1 MSNYHSP
8 LLSSAASISSFQVR
22 FLDPLLSLFFLS
34 GSDLQSFDTIRQAP
48 RTSDTPGTSIASSDD
63 HRWSEVV
70 PPEGG
75 LTFAVVWDPEQKDIL
90 TFSTPELSQS
100 NSRRSVQSPDS
111 PTDAFDNRS
120 QVLTIAPSIVP
131 TAGTATPA
139 TMQYFRQNHD
149 FLFTDPKFF
158 PDRPARGRT
167 QTSST
172 LDGLDVYLRGS
183 MLAKAHN
190 ANRYYSCFQELDG
203 DFAFDPCTSFAHMW
217 MEGMK
222 ELTGDDRSRFSGTT
236 TSTSNFVT
244 VENEMDDEAS
254 ADWSALEAPNTPG
267 YSNLFFAAPPSSQRR
282 LRKNRP
288 PASPSDVLDRPEY
301 SHNLPLPTSPNT
313 SRAQTPTPTRS
324 QTLPLPAHPPPA
336 YPLPRA
342 QPSQNRPHSHGQV
355 EKARA
360 RRVGLDQRQGKI
372 TGIFIPIAP

>member
-1 MSNYHSP
+1 MPNFHSP
-8 LLSSAASISSFQVR
+8 LLSSAASISSFQ
-22 FLDPLLSLFFLS
+22 
-34 GSDLQSFDTIRQAP
+34 SFDTIRQPP
-48 RTSDTPGTSIASSDD
+48 RTPNTPGTSIASSDD

-100 NSRRSVQSPDS
+100 NHVQSPDS
-111 PTDAFDNRS
+111 PTDAFDSRS

-139 TMQYFRQNHD
+139 TMQYFRQNHG

-158 PDRPARGRT
+158 PDRPSRGHT

-190 ANRYYSCFQELDG
+190 ANRYYSCFQDLDG
-203 DFAFDPCTSFAHMW
+203 DFAFDPCTSFGHMW

-222 ELTGDDRSRFSGTT
+222 ELMRDDVSDEGFFEGGLPMSSRFSGTT
-236 TSTSNFVT
+236 TSTSNFVS

-267 YSNLFFAAPPSSQRR
+267 YSHLFFTAPPSPQRR
-282 LRKNRP
+282 LRKSRP
-288 PASPSDVLDRPEY
+288 PASPSDVLDRPDY
-301 SHNLPLPTSPNT
+301 SHNRPLPTSPAT
-313 SRAQTPTPTRS
+313 SRAQTPTPSRS
-324 QTLPLPAHPPPA
+324 QTLPLPAHPRLRTLSRVRS
-336 YPLPRA
+336 LP
-342 QPSQNRPHSHGQV
+342 
-355 EKARA
+355 KIARTLTD
-360 RRVGLDQRQGKI
+360 RLKKPEPDGWVWINVKERSPVSSS
-372 TGIFIPIAP
+372 P